1 MSVQYVFGAKL
12 PLETDV
18 VMMITGQA
26 PSSHPSRETVLRK
39 KVINDF
45 TKSIINLWAKAFGME
60 YIQSRQV
67 VQEEIIRL
75 LATFYH
81 EYYVLSSGSKK
92 RKAEHVW
99 KSKRQ
104 LFSVWAAYRRQHMK
118 LFCLLKK
125 DVKVDDFN
133 EDEKFFL
140 QKSTVQPCWNHM
152 EGS

>member
-1 MSVQYVFGAKL
+1 MGMNLCIFRLPFKMSVRYVFGAKF

-60 YIQSRQV
+60 YIQSRKV
-67 VQEEIIRL
+67 VQEKLRRL
-75 LATFYH
+75 LVTFYH

-92 RKAEHVW
+92 RKAEHV
-99 KSKRQ
+99 
-104 LFSVWAAYRRQHMK
+104 
-118 LFCLLKK
+118 
-125 DVKVDDFN
+125 
-133 EDEKFFL
+133 
-140 QKSTVQPCWNHM
+140 
-152 EGS
+152 G